1 MKDVTSSA
9 LELQTSEEDLS
20 ISRFYCL
27 NNKHASLGQGGVRR
41 GEAGGGVDLTNCITG
56 HYRCSVIDYLYPYKT
71 PGSPGGA
78 DLLG

>member
-41 GEAGGGVDLTNCITG
+41 GEAGGGGLNKL
-56 HYRCSVIDYLYPYKT
+56 HYRPLQMQCH
-71 PGSPGGA
+71 
-78 DLLG
+78 